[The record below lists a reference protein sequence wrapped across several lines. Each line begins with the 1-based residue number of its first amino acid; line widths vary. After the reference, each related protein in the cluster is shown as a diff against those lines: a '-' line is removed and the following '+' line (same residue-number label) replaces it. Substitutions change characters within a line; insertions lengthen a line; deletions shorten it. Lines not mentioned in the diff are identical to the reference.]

1 MPGLTPPNEISLRL
15 SRGAIQSGRVTKL
28 CITVGTL
35 VGGYV
40 AGYLASGFGMMTE
53 VVVSGLGS
61 MVGVYL
67 GWKLARWI
75 ER

>member
-1 MPGLTPPNEISLRL
+1 MN
-15 SRGAIQSGRVTKL
+15 KL
-28 CITVGTL
+28 CITVCTL
-35 VGGYV
+35 AGGFV
-40 AGYLASGFGMMTE
+40 AGYLSSGLGIMISML
-53 VVVSGLGS
+53 VSGVGS

>member
-1 MPGLTPPNEISLRL
+1 MN
-15 SRGAIQSGRVTKL
+15 KL
-28 CITVGTL
+28 CITVGML
-35 VGGYV
+35 GGGFV
-40 AGYLASGFGMMTE
+40 AGYLSSGLGMMTSMF
-53 VVVSGLGS
+53 VSGLGS